1 MILIVGGDGFVGW
14 PLALRLSTNG
24 QAVHIVDNLSR
35 RRIDEE
41 LNGSSITKI
50 VSIEDRVRTWKELT
64 GRSIGFTKLDVST
77 EFEALVDLLTELKP
91 TTIVHLGEQR
101 SAPYS
106 MKNNTTRRYT
116 VRNNLMGTHNL
127 LNAIIEVDKTIHLVH
142 MGTMG
147 VYGYGVVPDTIV
159 PEGYIQ
165 VDIKNQKEEKLP
177 VEILHPT
184 YPGSVYHMTKSQDAI
199 FFQYFAKNYK
209 LRITDLHQGII
220 WGADT
225 NETKKHPNLV
235 NRFDYDS
242 DYGTVLNRFMMQVA
256 YGLPLTIYG
265 TGQQTRAF
273 IHIENSMDCVELAIN
288 NPPTAGD
295 RVKIFN
301 QVTETHS
308 LQSLSNLIRSSFPNV
323 ETTTIQNPRN
333 ELVSNSLVVSN
344 KQFLDL
350 GLNPIYVTK
359 EELQKVYDFILAN
372 KSNINETNIL
382 PLSFWN

>member
-14 PLALRLSTNG
+14 PLALRLSNKG
-24 QAVHIVDNLSR
+24 HQVHIVDNLSR
-35 RRIDEE
+35 RSIDTE
-41 LNGSSITKI
+41 LKSGSITDIRSIKERI
-50 VSIEDRVRTWKELT
+50 QTWTEVSGHT
-64 GRSIGFTKLDVST
+64 IGFTKLDVST
-77 EFEALVDLLTELKP
+77 DFDELVQLFKELKP
-91 TTIVHLGEQR
+91 KTVIHLGEQR

-106 MKNNTTRRYT
+106 MKNNKTRQYT
-116 VRNNLMGTHNL
+116 ARNNLMGTHSI
-127 LNAIIEVDKTIHLVH
+127 LNAILETDRSIHLVH

-147 VYGYGVVPDTIV
+147 VYGYGVVPDTVV
-159 PEGYIQ
+159 PEGYIE
-165 VDIKNQKEEKLP
+165 VDIKNQKGDKLP

-184 YPGSVYHMTKSQDAI
+184 YPGSVYHLTKTQDAL
-199 FFQYFAKNYK
+199 FFQYYAKNYK

-220 WGADT
+220 WGAET
-225 NETKKHPNLV
+225 SETKKHPNLV

-256 YGLPLTIYG
+256 YGMPLTIYG

-273 IHIENSMDCVELAIN
+273 IHIENSMDCVELAIQ
-288 NPPTAGD
+288 NPPTQGD

-308 LQSLSNLIRSSFPNV
+308 LQSLAELIQATFPNV
-323 ETTTIQNPRN
+323 EKTTIQNPRN
-333 ELVSNSLVVSN
+333 ELQANQLRVQN

-350 GLNPIYVTK
+350 GLHPIFVTK
-359 EELQKVYDFILAN
+359 EELKTLYDFITSH
-372 KSNINETNIL
+372 KSAINEQNVL